1 MRNIII
7 ALLSCCTL
15 LSTSVFA
22 DELQIKED
30 APDRYVVVKG
40 DTLWAISGRF
50 LKSPWRWPE
59 IWRLNKDQ
67 IKNPHWIYPGDVVIL
82 DRASG
87 TLRLS
92 KTEKHS
98 GRGYEKRS
106 PDTRIEPSENTAI
119 PIISP
124 ADIGPFLSQPLV
136 IEKNGLASA
145 PRIIANEGNRV
156 VIGAG
161 NRAYVSGIKDGAK
174 KQWHVFRPGKPLTDP
189 DTKEV
194 LGYEAVYV
202 GDARILKEGDP
213 ATIEIIKSAQEI
225 LQDDRLIAATDID
238 LANFVPHAP
247 ASVVTGKVIAM
258 YGGVSEAG
266 RGAIVT
272 LNLGSKKGME
282 SGHVLAMLSAGKVP
296 VYRSGEK
303 HAEVKLP
310 NERYGLALIF
320 RVFENVSY
328 ALVMRAD
335 ISVQIGDVVE
345 TP

>member
-1 MRNIII
+1 M
-7 ALLSCCTL
+7 
-15 LSTSVFA
+15 
-22 DELQIKED
+22 
-30 APDRYVVVKG
+30 
-40 DTLWAISGRF
+40 
-50 LKSPWRWPE
+50 
-59 IWRLNKDQ
+59 
-67 IKNPHWIYPGDVVIL
+67 
-82 DRASG
+82 
-87 TLRLS
+87 
-92 KTEKHS
+92 
-98 GRGYEKRS
+98 
-106 PDTRIEPSENTAI
+106 
-119 PIISP
+119 
-124 ADIGPFLSQPLV
+124 
-136 IEKNGLASA
+136 
-145 PRIIANEGNRV
+145 
-156 VIGAG
+156 
-161 NRAYVSGIKDGAK
+161 
-174 KQWHVFRPGKPLTDP
+174 
-189 DTKEV
+189 
-194 LGYEAVYV
+194 
-202 GDARILKEGDP
+202 
-213 ATIEIIKSAQEI
+213 
-225 LQDDRLIAATDID
+225 QDDRLIAATDID